1 MRDASK
7 PRWTAWF
14 DYSFDRQ
21 DRRVEYGTCKHTNT
35 DTHRIN
41 IISSMPQ
48 SGPQHLWENGL
59 YFLEWWCPCK
69 HTQTRKSLYPKW
81 IALGPG
87 LFLLGGS
94 FVSNADR
101 IGLMRSLD
109 ALCCTQT
116 HTGNHIHT
124 RTLLNRPQTLLQ
136 PRFFCCISY
145 PSMVTLSCECC
156 HTLSISCLM
165 CWLPFHDMLLLTTP
179 QNNPCI
185 SSHVQSFIVC
195 NMRYLCIKVLS
206 VPSKNRI
213 IAIIIHLERSDCVQ

>member
-1 MRDASK
+1 
-7 PRWTAWF
+7 
-14 DYSFDRQ
+14 
-21 DRRVEYGTCKHTNT
+21 
-35 DTHRIN
+35 
-41 IISSMPQ
+41 
-48 SGPQHLWENGL
+48 
-59 YFLEWWCPCK
+59 
-69 HTQTRKSLYPKW
+69 
-81 IALGPG
+81 
-87 LFLLGGS
+87 
-94 FVSNADR
+94 
-101 IGLMRSLD
+101 MRSLD

-213 IAIIIHLERSDCVQ
+213 IAIIIHLERSDCVQQQCILYRRLQISNHLCLSYCQTVGNKELLFRIEGNIVRVKVGTKCFLSSLCVGGFTHYL